1 MDNIIRNRVLI
12 IDDEKQN
19 LKILNNILSP
29 EYVILTANSGCA
41 ALKMMED
48 NIPDIILLDIV
59 MPDMSGFDVLTT
71 LKSNEKTKKIPVV
84 IITGLTDDENEEKA
98 LALEAVDFIHKP
110 FNSGIVKARIRQ
122 QIQIVNHIRAFEQYT
137 QTQSDKSAMEEK
149 SKFFARMSHEMRTP
163 LNAVIGLAGLTLEAD
178 ELNEATR
185 ENVENICNAGES
197 LLGIVND
204 ILDFSKMESGKF
216 KLVPAEYDFPGM
228 ISSVITQSI
237 MWKDEKP
244 IELVL
249 NIDENIPYSLTGDE
263 LRIKQILNNLLS
275 NAFKYTKSGTVELN
289 VKSEKKEAED
299 ILLVMS
305 VKDSGI
311 GIKKEFIEFLFN
323 EYAQADVMSNK
334 NIVGTGLGLPI
345 TKTIADMMGGTI
357 EVESE
362 YGKGSVFTVRL
373 PQKYKPGADGV
384 CNVLG
389 PKTVKELN
397 NFQYHGKKR
406 KKLLSRVCLPYA
418 RVLVVDDVATNL
430 DVAKGMMKPYNM
442 QIDCVTSGQQAID
455 AIRKEKVRYNAIFMD
470 HMMPEMDG
478 IEATRIIRE
487 EIGTEYAKKIPI
499 IVFTA
504 NAIAGNEEMFL
515 SKGFQAFVSKP
526 VDIMSLDAVLM
537 RWVRDEELEKNSAG
551 RQINVNGEMIPD
563 KRSGKDRRSGKKERR
578 TGYDRRNAAKKI
590 KSVKFNKG
598 LERFSGDWET
608 YVQVLQS
615 FSFNTPAVL
624 ETIRE
629 VNRETLSAYAI
640 TVHGMKSSC
649 RSICAEEAG
658 NQAEALEHSA
668 KAGDL
673 NFVTANNP
681 AFIETVS
688 GLINE
693 INSVFVRKNG
703 KKEKPKK
710 DKPYREALLELKSA
724 CEDYNPAKV
733 NEIIAQID
741 AFEYTAQSEF
751 AGNDLVQW
759 IKENA
764 AQKNFLEIA
773 QRLADI

>member
-1 MDNIIRNRVLI
+1 MNKNIKNKIFI
-12 IDDEKQN
+12 IDDEKLN
-19 LKILNNILSP
+19 LKILNDILSS
-29 EYVILTANSGCA
+29 EYTILMSTESSTALG
-41 ALKMMED
+41 MVEEYM
-48 NIPDIILLDIV
+48 PDIILLDII
-59 MPDMSGFDVLTT
+59 MPDIDGFNVLAM
-71 LKSNEKTKKIPVV
+71 LKSNEKTKNIPVI
-84 IITGLTDDENEEKA
+84 IITGLINVENEERA
-98 LALEAVDFIHKP
+98 LALDAVDFLHKP
-110 FNSGIVKARIRQ
+110 FNSSIVKARVRH
-122 QIQIVNHIRAFEQYT
+122 QIQIVNHVRAFEQYT
-137 QTQSDKSAMEEK
+137 QTQSDKAAMEEK

-163 LNAVIGLAGLTLEAD
+163 LNAVIGLAELTLEAE
-178 ELNEATR
+178 ELNEGTR

-216 KLVPAEYDFPGM
+216 KLVPSEYEFPGL
-228 ISSVITQSI
+228 ISSVITQSV

-249 NIDENIPYSLTGDE
+249 NIDENIPYNLTGDE

-289 VKSEKKEAED
+289 VKSEVQGDGED

-323 EYAQADVMSNK
+323 EYAQADVASNK

-345 TKTIADMMGGTI
+345 TKMILDMMGGTI

-362 YGKGSVFTVRL
+362 YGRGSVFTVKL
-373 PQKYKPGADGV
+373 PQKYKKDANGI

-389 PKTVKELN
+389 AKIVKELN
-397 NFQYHGKKR
+397 NFQYHGKRR
-406 KKLLSRVCLPYA
+406 KKRLSRIKLSYA

-430 DVAKGMMKPYNM
+430 DVAKGMMKPYDM

-455 AIRKEKVRYNAIFMD
+455 AIRKENVRYNAIFMD
-470 HMMPEMDG
+470 QMMPEMDG
-478 IEATRIIRE
+478 IEAVRIIRE

-504 NAIAGNEEMFL
+504 NAIAGNEELFL
-515 SKGFQAFVSKP
+515 SKGFQAFISKP
-526 VDIMSLDAVLM
+526 VDIMSLDAVIM
-537 RWVRDEELEKNSAG
+537 QWVRDEELEKSLASP
-551 RQINVNGEMIPD
+551 QINVDGELIID

-578 TGYDRRNAAKKI
+578 TGYDRRNAAEKI
-590 KSVKFNKG
+590 KSIKIKNG

-608 YVQVLQS
+608 YVQVMQS
-615 FSFNTPAVL
+615 FSFNTVAVL
-624 ETIRE
+624 ESIRE
-629 VNRETLSAYAI
+629 VNRETLPSYAI

-658 NQAEALEHSA
+658 NQAEALEHAA

-681 AFIETVS
+681 VFIETVLK
-688 GLINE
+688 LINE
-693 INSVFVRKNG
+693 INSVFVKKNEN
-703 KKEKPKK
+703 KDKPKRE
-710 DKPYREALLELKSA
+710 KPYREALLELKSA
-724 CEDYNPAKV
+724 CEDYNVVKV
-733 NEIIAQID
+733 DALIAEID
-741 AFEYTAQSEF
+741 AFEYTADESF
-751 AGNDLVQW
+751 VLW
-759 IKENA
+759 LKENA
-764 AQKNFLEIA
+764 AQMNFLDIA
-773 QRLADI
+773 QMLENI